1 MAITITVNH
10 DTCGDAWNNPRNIDH
25 IDIMSDDGTEEA
37 YYYDESGWYM
47 FGTDLYDQDITDR
60 EMTYIL
66 IATLARGEQS
76 NINIVIS

>member
-1 MAITITVNH
+1 MAIKIAVNE
-10 DTCGDAWNNPRNIDH
+10 DTCGDVRNNPQNIDQ

-37 YYYDESGWYM
+37 YYYDESGWYR

-66 IATLARGEQS
+66 IATLARGELL

>member
-1 MAITITVNH
+1 MSIKIVVNE
-10 DTCGDAWNNPRNIDH
+10 DTCGDVWNNPRNIDH

-66 IATLARGEQS
+66 IATLARGELH

>member
-1 MAITITVNH
+1 MALTITVNQ
-10 DTCGDAWNNPRNIDH
+10 DTCGDVWNNPQNIDH

-37 YYYDESGWYM
+37 YYYDENGWYR

-60 EMTYIL
+60 DMTYIL
-66 IATLARGEQS
+66 IATLARGELL